1 MTLKTKISRALASWL
16 FDAVNPRER
25 AQRPHERTTA
35 RGLHEEL
42 NPTDRLRLMSDSRK
56 IFSNLGPAK
65 AAIVDKSVYS
75 FGRAWAPQFLGTDA
89 EFGKRATD
97 YLTEEFYGLCEITGS
112 GDFQTQLHLAS
123 VSVDRDG
130 DVGVLLTEDAS
141 GNARF
146 QLIASNEIG
155 SRGDSP
161 TVMAGPYRGLKQTDG
176 VAVNERGQ
184 PVAYCILG
192 ADVTGALDRWVSARD
207 LVFLYEP
214 EWVGQLRGL
223 PCFSHAILDLRDLRT
238 VQGYE
243 RLASAVA
250 SSIGLVEHNESG
262 MPDLTDPQSLL
273 GRGGASVAASG
284 VTTEDIAGG
293 TVKYFRANSGSKLEF
308 LKSERPGEAWES
320 FMDRLI
326 RNAYAGAN
334 WPFEMS
340 WDSSK
345 LGGAN
350 IRLIVSKA
358 MRAVEDR
365 QDLFRPAAK
374 RIVGYAVAKAIK
386 RGRLPESA
394 DWWRWSFAMPQ
405 KLTVD
410 YGRDSKSQR
419 EDYAAGIINLG
430 DILAERG
437 VSLDNHI
444 AARTAENA
452 KLTAAGLPL
461 HTNEPTETDEEAE
474 SGKKKAAARAV
485 SVPVNITFGDGAI
498 CSNVSLPKDSVR
510 VENHTHID
518 RGAITVEAPVAVEPR
533 DKILTFSRAADG
545 SVRGELKSS
554 PDA

>member
-1 MTLKTKISRALASWL
+1 MELKKKFARAVASWL
-16 FDAVNPRER
+16 FDAANPRER
-25 AQRPHERTTA
+25 AQRPLERTTT

-42 NPTDRLRLMSDSRK
+42 NPTDRLRLVSDSRK
-56 IFSNLGPAK
+56 LFTNLGPAK
-65 AAIVDKSVYS
+65 AAIVDKAVYS
-75 FGRAWAPQFLGTDA
+75 FGRAWAPQFLGADV
-89 EFGKRATD
+89 EFGKRATA
-97 YLTEEFYGLCEITGS
+97 YLQDEFYGLCEITGS

-123 VSVDRDG
+123 LSVDRDG

-155 SRGDSP
+155 ARTDSA
-161 TVMAGPYRGLKQTDG
+161 TVESGAYRGLRQRDG
-176 VAVNERGQ
+176 VAINERGQ

-192 ADVTGALDRWVSARD
+192 ADESGKQDRWVSARD

-250 SSIGLVEHNESG
+250 SSIGLIEHNETG
-262 MPDLTDPQSLL
+262 MPDLTDPRSLL
-273 GRGGASVAASG
+273 AGAGVAASG

-386 RGRLPESA
+386 SGRLPESV

-444 AARTAENA
+444 AARKAENE
-452 KLTAAGLPL
+452 KLKEAGLPL
-461 HTNEPTETDEEAE
+461 PGDAADAADLNADDGDPMGDPM
-474 SGKKKAAARAV
+474 KAAPAKPTRA
-485 SVPVNITFGDGAI
+485 
-498 CSNVSLPKDSVR
+498 KD
-510 VENHTHID
+510 
-518 RGAITVEAPVAVEPR
+518 
-533 DKILTFSRAADG
+533 
-545 SVRGELKSS
+545 
-554 PDA
+554 

>member
-1 MTLKTKISRALASWL
+1 MNIKTRIARAVASWL
-16 FDAVNPRER
+16 FDAANPMER
-25 AQRPHERTTA
+25 AQRPYERTTT

-75 FGRAWAPQFLGTDA
+75 FGRAWAPQFVGTDA
-89 EFGKRATD
+89 AFGKLATA
-97 YLTEEFYGLCEITGS
+97 YLQDEFYGLCEITGS

-130 DVGVLLTEDAS
+130 DVGILLTEDAS

-155 SRGDSP
+155 ARTDSAE
-161 TVMAGPYRGLKQTDG
+161 VESGPYKGLKQTDG
-176 VAVNERGQ
+176 VAINERGQ

-192 ADVTGALDRWVSARD
+192 ADESGKLDRWVSARD
-207 LVFLYEP
+207 FVFLYEP

-250 SSIGLVEHNESG
+250 SSIGLVEHNETG
-262 MPDLTDPQSLL
+262 MPDVSDPQTLL
-273 GRGGASVAASG
+273 RNAGSAVAASG

-374 RIVGYAVAKAIK
+374 RLVGYAVAKAIK
-386 RGRLPESA
+386 RGRLPESP

-419 EDYAAGIINLG
+419 EDYAACIINLS

-444 AARTAENA
+444 AARRAEND
-452 KLTAAGLPL
+452 KLKAAGLPVPGDDAAGDAADP
-461 HTNEPTETDEEAE
+461 NEDQAGDPMGDPMKAPPA
-474 SGKKKAAARAV
+474 KPAKAA
-485 SVPVNITFGDGAI
+485 
-498 CSNVSLPKDSVR
+498 
-510 VENHTHID
+510 
-518 RGAITVEAPVAVEPR
+518 
-533 DKILTFSRAADG
+533 
-545 SVRGELKSS
+545 
-554 PDA
+554 

>member
-1 MTLKTKISRALASWL
+1 MDIKKKFARAVASWL
-16 FDAVNPRER
+16 FDAVNPTER
-25 AQRPHERTTA
+25 AQRPRERTTS

-42 NPTDRLRLMSDSRK
+42 NPTDRIRLMSDSRK

-75 FGRAWAPQFLGTDA
+75 FGRAWAPQFNGDHV
-89 EFGKRATD
+89 EFGKLATQ
-97 YLTEEFYGLCEITGS
+97 YLTDEFYGLCEISNS

-130 DVGVLLTEDAS
+130 DVGILLTEDTS

-146 QLIASNEIG
+146 QLIASNQIG
-155 SRGDSP
+155 SRTDAL
-161 TVMAGPYRGLKQTDG
+161 TVEAGPYRGLRQTDG
-176 VAVNERGQ
+176 VALNAFSQ

-192 ADVTGALDRWVSARD
+192 ASEDGKEDRWVSARD

-250 SSIGLVEHNESG
+250 SSIGLVEHNETG
-262 MPDLTDPQSLL
+262 MPDLSDPQTLL
-273 GRGGASVAASG
+273 RRGNSAIQTG

-365 QDLFRPAAK
+365 QDLFRPAA
-374 RIVGYAVAKAIK
+374 RRLVGYAVAKAIK
-386 RGRLPESA
+386 NGRLPESA

-444 AARTAENA
+444 AARQAENA
-452 KLTAAGLPL
+452 KLEAAGLDFGEDKSEPAEPADDAGDPMKA
-461 HTNEPTETDEEAE
+461 EPTVKP
-474 SGKKKAAARAV
+474 KK
-485 SVPVNITFGDGAI
+485 
-498 CSNVSLPKDSVR
+498 
-510 VENHTHID
+510 
-518 RGAITVEAPVAVEPR
+518 
-533 DKILTFSRAADG
+533 
-545 SVRGELKSS
+545 
-554 PDA
+554 

>member
-1 MTLKTKISRALASWL
+1 M
-16 FDAVNPRER
+16 
-25 AQRPHERTTA
+25 
-35 RGLHEEL
+35 
-42 NPTDRLRLMSDSRK
+42 
-56 IFSNLGPAK
+56 
-65 AAIVDKSVYS
+65 
-75 FGRAWAPQFLGTDA
+75 
-89 EFGKRATD
+89 
-97 YLTEEFYGLCEITGS
+97 
-112 GDFQTQLHLAS
+112 
-123 VSVDRDG
+123 
-130 DVGVLLTEDAS
+130 
-141 GNARF
+141 
-146 QLIASNEIG
+146 
-155 SRGDSP
+155 
-161 TVMAGPYRGLKQTDG
+161 
-176 VAVNERGQ
+176 
-184 PVAYCILG
+184 AYCILG
-192 ADVTGALDRWVSARD
+192 EDTKGAGDRWISARD

-250 SSIGLVEHNESG
+250 SSIGLIEHNETG
-262 MPDLTDPQSLL
+262 MPDLTDPRSLL
-273 GRGGASVAASG
+273 SGAGAVASATG

-386 RGRLPESA
+386 SGRLPASA

-410 YGRDSKSQR
+410 YGRDSRSQR

-444 AARTAENA
+444 AARKAENE
-452 KLTAAGLPL
+452 KLKEAGLPL
-461 HTNEPTETDEEAE
+461 PRETADDGEDAD
-474 SGKKKAAARAV
+474 SNPAGDPMKAPAARPAK
-485 SVPVNITFGDGAI
+485 A
-498 CSNVSLPKDSVR
+498 K
-510 VENHTHID
+510 
-518 RGAITVEAPVAVEPR
+518 
-533 DKILTFSRAADG
+533 
-545 SVRGELKSS
+545 
-554 PDA
+554 